1 MVRERVSLLLSE
13 GHTHARR
20 YPLATV
26 GMEAEIVRR
35 RINNRMVTEST
46 LMQACIATVMNGK
59 EGTRHYNKL
68 IKELN
73 RG

>member
-1 MVRERVSLLLSE
+1 MREQVSLLLSE
-13 GHTHARR
+13 GHVSARR

-26 GMEAEIVRR
+26 GREAGVVRR
-35 RINNRMVTEST
+35 RINNRLVTESA
-46 LMQACIATVMNGK
+46 LMQACIGTVMGGK
-59 EGTRHYNKL
+59 EGTRHFNEL